1 MGKITRENISA
12 EKYANSLYV
21 NFLVNT
27 GIDGAE
33 GYAQLI
39 FLQNDSELG
48 KHFKGENV
56 YGDDYKFASTHGN
69 WEWRSYQID
78 PKAMELWS
86 GEATELDL
94 MSPFDLTVEFKT
106 GNVQGKYELNI
117 DYVVLTAAPLDN
129 K

>member
-1 MGKITRENISA
+1 
-12 EKYANSLYV
+12 
-21 NFLVNT
+21 
-27 GIDGAE
+27 
-33 GYAQLI
+33 
-39 FLQNDSELG
+39 
-48 KHFKGENV
+48 
-56 YGDDYKFASTHGN
+56 
-69 WEWRSYQID
+69 
-78 PKAMELWS
+78 MELWS